1 MERRYRALRTIA
13 NIYRVIG
20 LYRGSVDHSGHPGN
34 LRTVSYRW
42 RRAPIGFSG
51 LDLGINSRASGIAG
65 SIFGGLIVSLIV
77 LIYGGVVA
85 ISLIAFGEG
94 IYLLIAV
101 EENTRKTALLL
112 QNQPKVTPPVAQA
125 QIPAA

>member
-1 MERRYRALRTIA
+1 MERRYHALRTIA
-13 NIYRVIG
+13 NIYRVLGYIVAVLTILSILAICG
-20 LYRGSVDHSGHPGN
+20 LSVISG
-34 LRTVSYRW
+34 TAFQTISQ
-42 RRAPIGFSG
+42 
-51 LDLGINSRASGIAG
+51 DLGVNTRASGVAG

-112 QNQPKVTPPVAQA
+112 QNQPKVTLPAAQA
-125 QIPAA
+125 QIPAP

>member
-13 NIYRVIG
+13 NIYRVLGYIVAVLTILSILAICGLSVIG
-20 LYRGSVDHSGHPGN
+20 GAGLQSVSRD
-34 LRTVSYRW
+34 
-42 RRAPIGFSG
+42 

-65 SIFGGLIVSLIV
+65 SIVGGLLLSLVV
-77 LIYGGVVA
+77 LIYGGIVA

-112 QNQPKVTPPVAQA
+112 QNQPKVTPPAAQA

>member
-1 MERRYRALRTIA
+1 MERRYHALRTIA
-13 NIYRVIG
+13 TIYRVLGYIVAVLTILAILAICGLSVIG
-20 LYRGSVDHSGHPGN
+20 GAGLQSVSRD
-34 LRTVSYRW
+34 
-42 RRAPIGFSG
+42 F
-51 LDLGINSRASGIAG
+51 DLGISSRASGIAG
-65 SIFGGLIVSLIV
+65 SIFGGLIISLIV
-77 LIYGGVVA
+77 LIYGCVVA

-112 QNQPKVTPPVAQA
+112 QNQPKVNPPVAQA

>member
-1 MERRYRALRTIA
+1 MERRYHALRTIA
-13 NIYRVIG
+13 TIYRVLGYIVAVLTILSILAICG
-20 LYRGSVDHSGHPGN
+20 LSVISG
-34 LRTVSYRW
+34 TAFQTISQ
-42 RRAPIGFSG
+42 
-51 LDLGINSRASGIAG
+51 DLGVNTRASGVAG

-101 EENTRKTALLL
+101 EENTRKPALLL
-112 QNQPKVTPPVAQA
+112 QNQPKATPPAAQA
-125 QIPAA
+125 QLPAP

>member
-1 MERRYRALRTIA
+1 MERRYHALRTIA
-13 NIYRVIG
+13 NIYRVLGYIVAAVTILSILAICG
-20 LYRGSVDHSGHPGN
+20 LSVASG
-34 LRTVSYRW
+34 TVVESISRE
-42 RRAPIGFSG
+42 I
-51 LDLGINSRASGIAG
+51 GINSSGAGVAG

-112 QNQPKVTPPVAQA
+112 QNQPKVTPPVVQA
-125 QIPAA
+125 QIPAP